1 MNPQERKQN
10 RQQKITYFFMS
21 MFLFLIIYGIGY
33 FCMNFVS
40 FAMSIHPYFQL
51 AFYIFWYFLDLLVTK
66 KLMSSNIVCVWIKQ
80 LFS

>member
-1 MNPQERKQN
+1 MSPKERKQN

-21 MFLFLIIYGIGY
+21 ILLFLMIYGIGY

-51 AFYIFWYFLDLLVTK
+51 VFYVFWYFLDLLITK
-66 KLMSSNIVCVWIKQ
+66 KFMSSNIVCAWIMQ